1 MSIMLYFVY
10 VCYIGQSACRLDWIV
25 CSMSIHWIV
34 DLSVIFDCLYVCNFG
49 LSVCLLYL
57 ILGMS
62 VILIVCMSVIFD
74 RLYVCYIG
82 LFVGLLYFIVGMSVI
97 HVLNHPYVFNT
108 ESSPCLYDIYK
119 PTRVLMMNLT

>member
-1 MSIMLYFVY
+1 MSV
-10 VCYIGQSACRLDWIV
+10 RLDRLQYV
-25 CSMSIHWIV
+25 YTLDCMC
-34 DLSVIFDCLYVCNFG
+34 VIFDCLYVCYIDCIY
-49 LSVCLLYL
+49 VCYR
-57 ILGMS
+57 
-62 VILIVCMSVIFD
+62 LIVCMSVIFD

-119 PTRVLMMNLT
+119 PTRVFLMNLT